1 MTTYAGKI
9 TVGVM
14 ATDREMMM
22 EPHDQ
27 VFT

>member
-9 TVGVM
+9 TVGVR
-14 ATDREMMM
+14 AADREMMM
-22 EPHDQ
+22 EPNDQ